1 MTSGMTSQNCFPCAR
16 LKFNG
21 LRAIENEFVVSSP
34 FTAHTFAHGGQQL
47 RPGISM
53 LAFSRVLLCTLPRL
67 SRCNC
72 KCIADFFAVNLP
84 ARSFYLHC
92 LTRAGAA
99 GQSERQNVLQK
110 IAVLRFHPCL
120 DSPASQS
127 LGQSNI
133 LYANAPWLCSFLETT
148 SLFSDSPPSS
158 LFLCN
163 THFLAVNSERGTI
176 QR

>member
-1 MTSGMTSQNCFPCAR
+1 
-16 LKFNG
+16 
-21 LRAIENEFVVSSP
+21 
-34 FTAHTFAHGGQQL
+34 
-47 RPGISM
+47 M
-53 LAFSRVLLCTLPRL
+53 L
-67 SRCNC
+67 
-72 KCIADFFAVNLP
+72 
-84 ARSFYLHC
+84 H
-92 LTRAGAA
+92 
-99 GQSERQNVLQK
+99 K

-163 THFLAVNSERGTI
+163 TLFRAVNSERGRVEYRDRKAKKERGRVLLSPHLLRSIAACHCPSHHPVAETRGSPSLRRNTRI
-176 QR
+176 VSTDAAAALPLPICPSPSSRPSSSLSSDSK